1 MFFLYSVEFCVIKK
15 IDYKYLSLKGTNTVF
30 MNIRYYILILVF
42 ILLSGNA
49 KAQIYGCTDRLALNY
64 NSSATIND
72 GSCLYN
78 LANIGPIGSL
88 GLDEVLSETSG
99 MILWNNYLW
108 THNDNR
114 DTNIYML
121 DTLYGRI
128 VQSYPLTGVENRDWE
143 EISQDEEYVY
153 IGDFGNN
160 SGNRRD
166 LRIYKISKASFTSG
180 FPLIDSIKYSY
191 SDQVDFTPAS
201 NDTDFDC
208 EAFIVTEDSIYL
220 FTKQWVSNHTSLY
233 SLPKNPG
240 NHIAKLR
247 SSLDVNGLITGATYL
262 GSKRI
267 IALSGYSNKL
277 VPFAYLLYDFTGSD
291 FFGGNK
297 RKIGILL
304 DFHQIEAV
312 ASSDGIKYFMSNEHF
327 SLFPVANTPQKIHV
341 FNLSSFLGNYLNLPI
356 PVPDE
361 ENSFII
367 SPVPAHDILNIKS
380 FSSLLPADYAIINLS
395 GRIVLTGI
403 LTAEETTVSVSG
415 LEAGLYILRIGEEK
429 RYTYKV
435 IKE

>member
-1 MFFLYSVEFCVIKK
+1 
-15 IDYKYLSLKGTNTVF
+15 
-30 MNIRYYILILVF
+30 MNIRYLISLMVF
-42 ILLSGNA
+42 ILLSGNTL
-49 KAQIYGCTDRLALNY
+49 AQIYGCTDRLALNY
-64 NSSATIND
+64 DSSASKND
-72 GSCLYN
+72 GSCIYN
-78 LANIGPIGSL
+78 PANISPQVSL
-88 GLDEVLSETSG
+88 PLDEVLSETSG
-99 MILWNNYLW
+99 LIFWNDNFW
-108 THNDNR
+108 THNDNL

-128 VQSYPLTGVENRDWE
+128 VQTYPLSGIENRDWE

-166 LRIYKISKASFTSG
+166 LRILKINKFSLISG
-180 FPLIDSIKYSY
+180 SPVIDSIKYSY
-191 SDQVDFTPAS
+191 SDQVDFTPSS

-220 FTKQWVSNHTSLY
+220 FTKQWASKHTSLY

-240 NHIAKLR
+240 NHIAR
-247 SSLDVNGLITGATYL
+247 FISSLDVNGMITGATWL

-267 IALSGYSNKL
+267 IALSGYSNRL
-277 VPFAYLLYDFTGSD
+277 VPFVYLLYDFNGSD

-304 DFHQIEAV
+304 DYHQIEAITS
-312 ASSDGIKYFMSNEHF
+312 ADGIKYFMSNESF
-327 SLFPVANTPQKIHV
+327 SLFPVTNTPQKIHL
-341 FNLSSFLGNYLNLPI
+341 FNLSPFLGNYLNLPI

-367 SPVPAHDILNIKS
+367 SPVPAHDIINIKS
-380 FSSLLPADYAIINLS
+380 FAALLPADYSMINLS
-395 GRIVLTGI
+395 GRIVMTGR
-403 LTAEETTVSVSG
+403 LTAEETIVSVSG
-415 LEAGLYILRIGEEK
+415 LEPGLYILKIGEEK
-429 RYTYKV
+429 KHAYKV

>member
-1 MFFLYSVEFCVIKK
+1 
-15 IDYKYLSLKGTNTVF
+15 
-30 MNIRYYILILVF
+30 MNIRCSTLILVF

-49 KAQIYGCTDRLALNY
+49 QAQIYGCTDRLALNY

-72 GSCLYN
+72 GSCFYN
-78 LANIGPIGSL
+78 PANISPLGSL
-88 GLDEVLSETSG
+88 PLNEVLSETSG
-99 MILWNNYLW
+99 LIFWNNNLW
-108 THNDNR
+108 THNDNL

-128 VQSYPLTGVENRDWE
+128 VQAYPLTGIENRDWE

-166 LRIYKISKASFTSG
+166 LRIIKISKVSLISG
-180 FPLIDSIKYSY
+180 SPVIDSIKYSY

-208 EAFIVTEDSIYL
+208 EAFIVTDDSIYL
-220 FTKQWVSNHTSLY
+220 FTKQWARNHTSLY
-233 SLPKNPG
+233 SLPKNAG
-240 NHIAKLR
+240 NFIAKLR
-247 SSLDVNGLITGATYL
+247 SSLDVNGMITGATYL
-262 GSKRI
+262 GSERI

-277 VPFAYLLYDFTGSD
+277 VPFVYLLYDFSGSD

-304 DFHQIEAV
+304 DFHQIEAIT
-312 ASSDGIKYFMSNEHF
+312 SKDGIKYFMSNESF
-327 SLFPVANTPQKIHV
+327 SLFPVTNTSQKIHV
-341 FNLSSFLGNYLNLPI
+341 FNLSSFLGNYLNLPM

-367 SPVPAHDILNIKS
+367 SPVPAHDIINIKS
-380 FSSLLPADYAIINLS
+380 LAGLLPADYSMINLS
-395 GRIVLTGI
+395 GRIVMTGR
-403 LTAEETTVSVSG
+403 LTAEETIVSVTG
-415 LEAGLYILRIGEEK
+415 LGPGLYILKIGEEK
-429 RYTYKV
+429 RHSYKV

>member
-1 MFFLYSVEFCVIKK
+1 
-15 IDYKYLSLKGTNTVF
+15 
-30 MNIRYYILILVF
+30 MNIRYFILLLVF
-42 ILLSGNA
+42 ILLSGIT

-64 NSSATIND
+64 NSSASINN
-72 GSCLYN
+72 GSCIYN
-78 LANIGPIGSL
+78 PANISPLGSL
-88 GLDEVLSETSG
+88 LLDDVLSETSG
-99 MILWNNYLW
+99 LIFWNNNLW
-108 THNDNR
+108 TQNDNL

-128 VQSYPLTGVENRDWE
+128 VQAYPLTGIENRDWE

-166 LRIYKISKASFTSG
+166 LRIIKIRKVSLISG
-180 FPLIDSIKYSY
+180 SPVIDSIKYSY

-201 NDTDFDC
+201 NATDFDC
-208 EAFIVTEDSIYL
+208 EALIVTEDSIYL
-220 FTKQWVSNHTSLY
+220 FTKQWTSNHTSLY
-233 SLPKNPG
+233 SLPKNAG
-240 NHIAKLR
+240 NYTAKLR
-247 SSLDVNGLITGATYL
+247 SSLDVNGMITGATYL
-262 GSKRI
+262 GSERI

-277 VPFAYLLYDFTGSD
+277 VPFVYLLYDFSGSD

-304 DFHQIEAV
+304 DFHQIEGITTP
-312 ASSDGIKYFMSNEHF
+312 DGIKYFMSNESF
-327 SLFPVANTPQKIHV
+327 SLFPVTNTPQKIHV

-367 SPVPAHDILNIKS
+367 SPVPAHDIINIKS
-380 FSSLLPADYAIINLS
+380 LAGLLPADYSMINLS
-395 GRIVLTGI
+395 GRIVMTGR

-415 LEAGLYILRIGEEK
+415 LGPGLYILKIGEEK
-429 RYTYKV
+429 RHAYKV

>member
-1 MFFLYSVEFCVIKK
+1 
-15 IDYKYLSLKGTNTVF
+15 
-30 MNIRYYILILVF
+30 MNIRYFIFILVF
-42 ILLSGNA
+42 ILLYGNA
-49 KAQIYGCTDRLALNY
+49 KAQIYGCTDRLAINY

-72 GSCLYN
+72 GSCIYN
-78 LANIGPIGSL
+78 PANISPLASL
-88 GLDEVLSETSG
+88 PLDEVLSETSG
-99 MILWNNYLW
+99 LIFWNNNLW
-108 THNDNR
+108 THNDNL
-114 DTNIYML
+114 DINIYML

-128 VQSYPLTGVENRDWE
+128 VQAYPLTGIENRDWE

-166 LRIYKISKASFTSG
+166 LRILKISKVSLISG
-180 FPLIDSIKYSY
+180 SPVIDSIKYSY
-191 SDQVDFTPAS
+191 SDQVDFTPAA

-220 FTKQWVSNHTSLY
+220 FTKQWTSNQTSLY
-233 SLPKNPG
+233 SLPKNAG
-240 NHIAKLR
+240 NYTAKLR

-262 GSKRI
+262 GSERI

-277 VPFAYLLYDFTGSD
+277 VPFVYLLYDFSGSD

-304 DFHQIEAV
+304 DFHQIEAIT
-312 ASSDGIKYFMSNEHF
+312 SPDGIKYFMSNESF
-327 SLFPVANTPQKIHV
+327 SFFPITNTPQKIHL

-361 ENSFII
+361 ENNFII
-367 SPVPAHDILNIKS
+367 SPVPAHDIINIKS
-380 FSSLLPADYAIINLS
+380 LAGLLPADYSMINLS
-395 GRIVLTGI
+395 GRIVMTGR
-403 LTAEETTVSVSG
+403 LTAEETIVSVSG
-415 LEAGLYILRIGEEK
+415 LGPGLYILKIGEEK
-429 RYTYKV
+429 RHSYKV